1 MRTIEEI
8 ENLTVRTYAVLK
20 RNGINFVE
28 QIESMGYKDITSLK
42 NVHRKSVE
50 ELENLLGI
58 EFK

>member
-1 MRTIEEI
+1 METIEEI
-8 ENLTVRTYAVLK
+8 EDLTVRTYAVLK

-28 QIESMGYKDITSLK
+28 QIKTMSYKDFTSLK

-50 ELENLLGI
+50 ELEGKLGI